1 MQSETKKLKR
11 SKTVEH
17 KTWNVRDQTDSWIE
31 HRREDLYREI
41 DKNYRLLRKAAKIE
55 DAEKLLQIIYR
66 QKGEASEIEIELM
79 RRRAYGETK

>member
-1 MQSETKKLKR
+1 M
-11 SKTVEH
+11 EH
-17 KTWNVRDQTDSWIE
+17 KTWNVRDQPDSWIE

-66 QKGEASEIEIELM
+66 KKGEASEIEIELM